1 MAIVIAEENNIR
13 ANVRLLQCDT
23 ISQAKEKIF
32 DHIYKSQP
40 VSTRPYTF
48 YNSDLHFLTANGR
61 VTVLRDFDYT
71 TVEDGD
77 WKRVNTLSHYEVV
90 TLCVVNQSHVDFN
103 YLLQFCVLQ

>member
-1 MAIVIAEENNIR
+1 MALVIAEENNIR
-13 ANVRLLQCDT
+13 ATVKLLQCDT

-48 YNSDLHFLTANGR
+48 YNSDLHFMMANGR

-71 TVEDGD
+71 TIEDGE
-77 WKRVNTLSHYEVV
+77 WKKVNTLLHYEVV
-90 TLCVVNQSHVDFN
+90 CDYVVNQS
-103 YLLQFCVLQ
+103 